1 MFELKGTLSLH
12 AGERHL
18 GGLDRIE
25 LLASIGDT
33 GSISAAARAV
43 GMSYKGAWDAIDA
56 MNNLSDEP
64 LVIRAAGGKRGGGT
78 QLTVRGQRLVE
89 VFRAVDA
96 EHQRFLQQLGA
107 GGDASMQ
114 DLQLLR
120 RFMLKTSARNHL
132 SGMVV
137 AVHRGAVHDT
147 IELDVPG
154 GQRIVASITCESTR
168 QLGLAPGRA
177 AIALIKASA
186 VLLAVPDPA
195 MKLSA
200 RNQLAG
206 TVSAVHLGAVNAEV
220 SVELAGG
227 GVIVAIVTH
236 GSIDALGL
244 AEGQAVIAIIKASS
258 IILGTTD

>member
-12 AGERHL
+12 AGQRHL

-64 LVIRAAGGKRGGGT
+64 LVTRAAGGRRGGGT
-78 QLTVRGQRLVE
+78 QLTVRGQRLVD

-107 GGDASMQ
+107 LGDASMQ

-137 AVHRGAVHDT
+137 AVHRGAVNDT
-147 IELDVPG
+147 IELDVQG

-168 QLGLAPGRA
+168 NLGLTPGRA
-177 AIALIKASA
+177 AIALIKASS
-186 VLLAVPDPA
+186 VLLALPDPA

-206 TVSAVHLGAVNAEV
+206 TVSAVQRGAVNAEV
-220 SVELAGG
+220 SIRLAGG

-236 GSIDALGL
+236 GSVDALGL
-244 AEGQAVIAIIKASS
+244 TEGQAVIAIIKASS
-258 IILGTTD
+258 IIVGTTD

>member
-12 AGERHL
+12 AGQRHL

-25 LLASIGDT
+25 LLARIGDT

-64 LVIRAAGGKRGGGT
+64 LVTRAAGGKRGGGT

-96 EHQRFLQQLGA
+96 EHQRFLQQFGA
-107 GGDASMQ
+107 LGDASMQ
-114 DLQLLR
+114 DLHLLR

-137 AVHRGAVHDT
+137 AVHRGAVNDT
-147 IELDVPG
+147 IELDMQG

-168 QLGLAPGRA
+168 HLGLAPGRA
-177 AIALIKASA
+177 AIALIKASS
-186 VLLAVPDPA
+186 VLLALPDPA

-206 TVSAVHLGAVNAEV
+206 TVTAVQRGAVNAEA
-220 SVELAGG
+220 SIGLAGG
-227 GVIVAIVTH
+227 GVIVAIVTQ
-236 GSIDALGL
+236 GSVDALGL
-244 AEGQAVIAIIKASS
+244 TEGQAVLALIKASN